1 MLPPDTRCVVGIDVA
16 KQAHVVCALEA
27 PSGAIRHKPSRI
39 EATIEATAEGYA
51 LLRSWLQTWGTQ
63 ETVLLGL
70 EATGPLWEPLY
81 DTLTQVG
88 YQVLLLNPRQTASW
102 ASSLGLR
109 AKTDGI
115 DAQTLARGLLDGL
128 ARASTLP
135 SETVQAL
142 RTLTRARRD
151 LIQSRTAARQ
161 RLHDE
166 LVTLFP
172 EFVRFL
178 PTLPGR
184 TDLGEPMV
192 LELLSTYSSAQAL
205 AQAPLDE
212 LTMTL
217 ERVSGGR
224 WGHDQ
229 ARAVQELACHSTAS
243 SQAVTARSLVARLL
257 AQQLRELAAHVTELE
272 AAIADLL
279 KDDAEGQRLQDIP
292 GIGPLGAA
300 TIRAELGDVARFGR
314 VDEVVAYAGLD
325 PRTRQSG
332 AFMGQKHLSKRGPGA
347 LRHALYLAACVA
359 ARCAPEWR
367 ARYERLLA
375 RGRAK
380 KEAYTVLARAL
391 LRVIYHLLRTGEAYD
406 PTLLNQS
413 SPATTG

>member
-1 MLPPDTRCVVGIDVA
+1 MLPPEIRCVVGIDVA

-39 EATIEATAEGYA
+39 EATAEGYG
-51 LLRSWLQTWGTQ
+51 LLGAWLQTWGSPEQ
-63 ETVLLGL
+63 ILIGL

-81 DTLTQVG
+81 EHLAQAG

-115 DAQTLARGLLDGL
+115 DAQTLAAGLLAGL

-151 LIQSRTAARQ
+151 LIQSRTATRQ
-161 RLHDE
+161 RLHDD

-178 PTLPGR
+178 PRLPGH
-184 TDLGEPMV
+184 TDLGNPAV
-192 LELLSTYSSAQAL
+192 LDLLSTYSSAQAL
-205 AQAPLDE
+205 AQVPLEE
-212 LTMTL
+212 LTTTL

-224 WGHDQ
+224 WTREQ
-229 ARAVQELACHSTAS
+229 AQALQDLAHHSTAS
-243 SQAVTARSLVARLL
+243 ARAVTARSLVARML
-257 AQQLRELAAHVTELE
+257 AQQLQELAVHSTAVE
-272 AAIADLL
+272 AAIAELL
-279 KDDAEGQRLQDIP
+279 KDDADGQRLQAIP
-292 GIGPLGAA
+292 GIGPHTAA
-300 TIRAELGDVARFGR
+300 TIRAELGDVRRFGR
-314 VDEVVAYAGLD
+314 VDAVVAYAGLD

-332 AFMGQKHLSKRGPGA
+332 AFVGQKQLSKRGPGA
-347 LRHALYLAACVA
+347 LRHALYLAAFVA
-359 ARCAPEWR
+359 ARCVPEWR
-367 ARYERLLA
+367 TRYERLLA

-380 KEAYTVLARAL
+380 KEAFTILARAL
-391 LRVIYHLLRTGEAYD
+391 LRVIYHLLRTGDAYD
-406 PTLLNQS
+406 PALLNQS